1 MLKIDVK
8 ASTDYSVLVGENI
21 LPTIGQKLWDIKRPG
36 TKVAVISDDNVFPLY
51 GQTVIDSLKIAG
63 FIPVSYTFAHGE
75 ASKNLQTYQE
85 VLSFLAKERITR
97 SDILIAL
104 GGGVV
109 GDLTGFCAASFLRG
123 IPFVQIPTTILAAVD
138 SSVGGKTAVDL
149 PEGKNLVGAFHQP
162 SLVLCDTNT
171 FSTLDARQVACG
183 YAEIIKYGV
192 MCDEELFEALE
203 NRSMSIEEIITRCV
217 EIKRDVV
224 EMDEFDNGERKKLNL
239 GHTIGHAV
247 EILNGFSLN
256 HGEAVACG
264 MVAISRI
271 AENSGFVMERITDR
285 LIPLLKAYGLPFCCP
300 NHAMEIFSV
309 AASDKKTE
317 GSHITLVIPTKIGDC
332 MLRTVSLQE
341 FSEMLSLI

>member
-1 MLKIDVK
+1 MMKIDVK
-8 ASTDYSVLVGENI
+8 ASTNSSVLVGENI
-21 LPTIGQKLWDIKRPG
+21 LSSIGQKLLGLKRPG
-36 TKVAVISDDNVFPLY
+36 TKVAIISDDNVFPLY
-51 GQTVIDSLKIAG
+51 GEMVTDSLKSAG

-75 ASKNLQTYQE
+75 SSKNLQTYAN

-97 SDILIAL
+97 SDILVAL

-162 SLVLCDTNT
+162 SLVLCDTKT

-192 MCDEELFEALE
+192 MCDEELFASLE
-203 NRSMSIEEIITRCV
+203 NRCLTMEEIITRCV

-224 EMDEFDNGERKKLNL
+224 EMDEFDTGERKKLNL
-239 GHTIGHAV
+239 GHTIGHAI
-247 EILNGFSLN
+247 EILNDFSLN

-264 MVAISRI
+264 MVAMAHI
-271 AENSGFVMERITDR
+271 AENSGFVMERISDR
-285 LIPLLKAYGLPFCCP
+285 LIPLLNAYGLPSCCP

-317 GSHITLVIPTKIGDC
+317 GSRITLVIPTKIGDC
-332 MLRTVSLQE
+332 MLKTVSLQE

>member
-1 MLKIDVK
+1 MIQIDVK
-8 ASTDYSVLVGENI
+8 ASGSYSVLVGEN
-21 LPTIGQKLWDIKRPG
+21 LLSQIGQRLWEIKRPG

-51 GQTVIDSLKIAG
+51 GQTVTDSLAKAG
-63 FIPVSYTFAHGE
+63 FIPVSFVFPHGE
-75 ASKNLQTYQE
+75 ASKNLDTYGK

-97 SDILIAL
+97 SDILLAL

-123 IPFVQIPTTILAAVD
+123 IPFIQVPTTILSAVD

-171 FSTLDARQVACG
+171 FSTLDERQVACG

-192 MCDEELFEALE
+192 MCDEELFDALE
-203 NRSMSIEEIITRCV
+203 NDTMSIDEIITRCV

-264 MVAISRI
+264 MVAIANI
-271 AENSGFVMERITDR
+271 AQNSGYVMERITDR
-285 LIPLLKAYGLPFCCP
+285 LIPLLKKYHLPFCCP

-309 AASDKKTE
+309 ASSDKKTE
-317 GSHITLVIPTKIGDC
+317 GSKITLVIPTKIGDC
-332 MLRTVSLQE
+332 MLRTVSLNE
-341 FSEMLSLI
+341 FSEMLTLI